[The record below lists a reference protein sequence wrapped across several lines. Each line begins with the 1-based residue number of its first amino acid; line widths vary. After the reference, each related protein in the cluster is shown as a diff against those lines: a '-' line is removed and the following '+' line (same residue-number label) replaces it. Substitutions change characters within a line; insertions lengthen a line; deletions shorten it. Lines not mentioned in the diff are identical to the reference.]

1 METNTRSSTKDKIL
15 HLLKKEG
22 ILTVNELT
30 ELLDITHMAV
40 RNHLSALEKEGF
52 IVSELVKQPMG
63 RPLQTFSLSEKAE
76 SYFPKN
82 YEGISI
88 EFLHDIK
95 ELYGIESIN
104 HVFNKRE
111 ERLTKEYT
119 SRMQDKSVS
128 EKVSEISKIQ
138 NEKGYMTDV
147 TQIDD
152 TTFELTEYNCPILSV
167 ANEFK
172 LACHCET
179 AMFKNVL
186 GSSQVLRTHC
196 RTEGDKNCK
205 FLFKF
210 NEIDST
216 S

>member
-1 METNTRSSTKDKIL
+1 MQTSTRNSTKDKIL
-15 HLLKKEG
+15 HLLKKEI

-30 ELLDITHMAV
+30 ELLNITHMAV
-40 RNHLSALEKEGF
+40 RNHLNVLEKESF

-63 RPLQTFSLSEKAE
+63 RPLQTYSLSEKAE
-76 SYFPKN
+76 TYFPKN
-82 YEGISI
+82 YEGLSI

-95 ELYGIESIN
+95 DLYGHESIQ
-104 HVFNKRE
+104 HIFNKRE

-119 SRMQDKSVS
+119 SRMQDKTVL

-152 TTFELTEYNCPILSV
+152 NTYELTEYNCPILSV

-186 GSSQVLRTHC
+186 GSSQVLRTCC

-210 NEIDST
+210 DEIDSP